1 MDHYGGRS
9 YVHWSMTIENRG
21 TGRLGDLHHAR
32 VREYLAHALGRFELV
47 CPVYCL
53 MPDHAHFVWLG
64 WREQSQQKLAAKLLR
79 ETWNHELRKTG
90 HELQLQP
97 HDHVLREQER

>member
-1 MDHYGGRS
+1 
-9 YVHWSMTIENRG
+9 
-21 TGRLGDLHHAR
+21 
-32 VREYLAHALGRFELV
+32 
-47 CPVYCL
+47 

-79 ETWNHELRKTG
+79 ETWSHELRKTG